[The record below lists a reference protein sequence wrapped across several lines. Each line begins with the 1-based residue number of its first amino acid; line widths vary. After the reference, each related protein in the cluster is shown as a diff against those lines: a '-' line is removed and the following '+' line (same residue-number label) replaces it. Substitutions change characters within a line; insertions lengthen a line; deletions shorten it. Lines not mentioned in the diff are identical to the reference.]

1 MMKNLKFKYK
11 FLIVQSLSKEL
22 IKKST
27 NDLHKIIKKSN
38 LFRNNINEK
47 FLNKFYK
54 NIKKL

>member
-27 NDLHKIIKKSN
+27 NDLHKIIKKKVIYFVII
-38 LFRNNINEK
+38 LM
-47 FLNKFYK
+47 K
-54 NIKKL
+54 NF